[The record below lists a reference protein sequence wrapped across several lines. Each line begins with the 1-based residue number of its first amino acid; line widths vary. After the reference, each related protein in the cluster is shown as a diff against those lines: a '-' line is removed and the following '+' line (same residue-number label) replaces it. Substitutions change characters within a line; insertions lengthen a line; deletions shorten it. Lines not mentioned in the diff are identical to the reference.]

1 MPMRVRDNDRPAK
14 IDWDVVRSY
23 TSAVSKVSKAAF
35 DSLLKQEAFEKGVKL
50 GGTTDFVATSMIG
63 ASVLSTAPLFSSMV
77 TRWPFGILPLSSVSL
92 GMAWT
97 VWRMLEG
104 MRQTHVLP
112 STLNIASDAPIP
124 APEKRFSTD
133 GLLVGYTA
141 DTGEPII
148 IDNEHLMR
156 HLFIEG
162 QSGVG
167 KTVAASTL
175 MFQQIQRGGGLC
187 FIDPK
192 IDLENILL
200 IYHYCCY
207 TGRQHDFLCLNP
219 DEPERSN
226 TYSPVL
232 WGDRDE
238 IADAILLLIPSTEGN
253 AGADHYKQ
261 EAKQAINTIIGALQ
275 RAGLAYNVIDIVV
288 LLMSAKALEDL
299 ERRLKTRAPGSEEL
313 RAFTLFLDKF
323 RKMVG
328 QGDDKVLS
336 LDMDKLK
343 NTFGG
348 IGGRLFSFGTGNFGQ
363 IMNTYE
369 PEVNMFDVV
378 RGNKILYVALPTMAK
393 DITARNFGKLLVAD
407 MRRAIARLQ
416 KLPKS
421 QRPNPAFMFF
431 VDEAGSIATE
441 SWDILPEQMRS
452 AGVFFV
458 TAVQTVD
465 GLRNVSEKTYQTI
478 IGNAWTKLFFKIGT
492 YQSAEEAAMT
502 IGQRMNILKSMSD
515 AQSESQSGSFASA
528 NPNGSVS
535 GGSGFSMSER
545 QQEGYIISPTE
556 LMGLDKG
563 ECVMTYGGNRIYNLR
578 IPMLEFTKAQR
589 EAYGPFLINRYR
601 SKGIVN
607 ERGQRLEPA
616 NYFANSE
623 RFMTQ
628 SQSTAGG
635 STGSGGRK
643 QGGGPR
649 LSKEERA
656 ARDKESQQN
665 NEFETFDAP

>member
-1 MPMRVRDNDRPAK
+1 MAMRAREDGKPGLV
-14 IDWDVVRSY
+14 DWDAVRGY
-23 TSAVSKVSKAAF
+23 TSAVSKVTRAAV
-35 DSLLKQEAFEKGVKL
+35 DSLLKADPFGQGIKL
-50 GGTTDFVATSMIG
+50 GGTSDFLATSMIG
-63 ASVLSTAPLFSSMV
+63 ASVLSTAPLFSTMM
-77 TRWPFGILPLSSVSL
+77 TRWPFGILPLSSISL
-92 GMAWT
+92 GTAWT

-104 MRQTHVLP
+104 MRRTHVLP
-112 STLNIASDAPIP
+112 STLNIASDEAVPT
-124 APEKRFSTD
+124 PEKRFSTD
-133 GLLVGYTA
+133 GLLVGYTC
-141 DTGEPII
+141 DGGEPII

-238 IADAILLLIPSTEGN
+238 IADAILLLIPSTDGN

-299 ERRLKTRAPGSEEL
+299 ERQLKNRAPGSEEL

-328 QGDDKVLS
+328 QGDEKVLT

-348 IGGRLFSFGTGNFGQ
+348 IGGRLFSFGTGNFGK

-378 RGNKILYVALPTMAK
+378 RGNKILYVALPTMGK
-393 DITARNFGKLLVAD
+393 GITASNFGKLLVAD

-492 YQSAEEAAMT
+492 YTSAEEAAKT
-502 IGQRMNILKSMSD
+502 IGERMNVVKSMSD
-515 AQSESQSGSFASA
+515 AQSESQSGSFASV
-528 NPNGSVS
+528 NPIGSVS
-535 GGSGFSMSER
+535 GGSGFSVSER

-563 ECVMTYGGNRIYNLR
+563 ECVMLYGGNRIYDLR

-589 EAYGPFLINRYR
+589 EEFGDFLINRYR

-607 ERGQRLEPA
+607 EHGQRLTPA
-616 NYFANSE
+616 NYFTNSE

-628 SQSTAGG
+628 AQSSAGP
-635 STGSGGRK
+635 SSGGGRN
-643 QGGGPR
+643 QGGGKR

-656 ARDKESQQN
+656 AREREAQQN
-665 NEFETFDAP
+665 DEFETFEGP